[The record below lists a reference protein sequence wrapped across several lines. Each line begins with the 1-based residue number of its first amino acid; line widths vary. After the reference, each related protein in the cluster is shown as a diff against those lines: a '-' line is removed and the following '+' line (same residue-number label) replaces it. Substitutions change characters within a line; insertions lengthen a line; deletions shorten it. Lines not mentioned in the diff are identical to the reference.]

1 MQLDSP
7 TTLVPLS
14 IDPTILVGLSLQM
27 LGNPTGLLAPAA
39 ARLLTGLLVPWLEPP
54 RMLHSFTSNLASS
67 IASLLQV
74 TLIIIIITI
83 SNVNITLAEVEAGH
97 SSGDLSRRMNFVSRQ
112 TFNFF
117 FIIMILLLRR
127 TFFSLNFLVVKI

>member
-27 LGNPTGLLAPAA
+27 LGNPTGLLPPAT
-39 ARLLTGLLVPWLEPP
+39 ARLFTGLLVPWLEPP
-54 RMLHSFTSNLASS
+54 RMLHNFTSNLASS

-74 TLIIIIITI
+74 TVIIITI
-83 SNVNITLAEVEAGH
+83 SNVNITLVEVEAGH
-97 SSGDLSRRMNFVSRQ
+97 SSGDLSRKMNFVSRQ
-112 TFNFF
+112 TFGFHHYHC
-117 FIIMILLLRR
+117 
-127 TFFSLNFLVVKI
+127 S